1 MATLLV
7 ILFFKGK
14 TFKEY
19 TYQALK
25 SRIDKKIIKRLID
38 VGWPISA
45 QIVLEVCAFAFGAI
59 MIGWLGAVSLAAHQ
73 VAIGLA
79 SVTFM
84 IVTGIGSGTTIRVSH
99 QYSLQKYDEMQ
110 KAGYA
115 SIHLVLGF
123 MTITSILFILLRN
136 VLPLLY
142 TSDPAVIA
150 IASQL
155 LIMAAAF
162 QIFDGLQV
170 VMLGALRGLADVKY
184 AMIIAFISYIIISI
198 CTITITTPG

>member
-1 MATLLV
+1 
-7 ILFFKGK
+7 
-14 TFKEY
+14 
-19 TYQALK
+19 
-25 SRIDKKIIKRLID
+25 
-38 VGWPISA
+38 
-45 QIVLEVCAFAFGAI
+45 
-59 MIGWLGAVSLAAHQ
+59 MIGWLGAVSSAAHQ

-99 QYSLQKYDEMQ
+99 QYSIQKYDEMQ
-110 KAGYA
+110 KATYA

-123 MTITSILFILLRN
+123 MTFTSILFIVLRN

-170 VMLGALRGLADVKY
+170 VMLGARRGLADVKY
-184 AMIIAFISYIIISI
+184 AMWIAFISYIIISLPLSYLFAFVLNFGPMGVWVGLVASLGI
-198 CTITITTPG
+198 ASLLFLKRFNYLYIKLRKTSK